1 MLRSMH
7 ATNGTLYSAQLNG
20 NAKPV
25 PPPRDHLRV
34 EKDGRLVNCS
44 PAPQLP
50 DRRAPGNASSG
61 SSGATT
67 HPLQHQQIAQI
78 VEPTLEQLDSI
89 KKYQVSGMPLKLYA
103 ICARIPMVRLQKLSH
118 SQTVPRI

>member
-1 MLRSMH
+1 MAFPPPFS
-7 ATNGTLYSAQLNG
+7 QLNG

-61 SSGATT
+61 SSSGPPYLQHP
-67 HPLQHQQIAQI
+67 HPLQHPLQQQQIAQI

-89 KKYQVSGMPLKLYA
+89 KKYQVSCTP
-103 ICARIPMVRLQKLSH
+103 PESSSH
-118 SQTVPRI
+118 RAFLWPPP